1 MVAIPLP
8 APERPGP
15 VHVAGP
21 LGPIGPIDPVDPVD
35 PNWGLARRRLKVSEY
50 EQLAASG
57 AFDDE
62 KVELLFGE
70 ILPMSP
76 QGTLH
81 SFLTGHLARRL
92 GQALDGRASV
102 RAHSPVK
109 ASGDSM
115 PEPDLAVLP
124 LSEDVPERLPE
135 KALLIIEVAD
145 ISRKKDLGPKARLYA
160 LSDFPHYWVFDLEQR
175 LIRVHSDPRDG
186 EYRLLSTV
194 VPGVG
199 AMLAVPDFPDVVLEV
214 DPLFARLFPDDG

>member
-1 MVAIPLP
+1 MVALPLS

-15 VHVAGP
+15 ILVSGA
-21 LGPIGPIDPVDPVD
+21 LGPIDPVDP
-35 PNWGLARRRLKVSEY
+35 NFGLARRRLKVSEY

-57 AFDDE
+57 AFEGE

-76 QGTLH
+76 QGSPH
-81 SFLTGHLARRL
+81 RFLTSYLTQVLIRNL
-92 GQALDGRASV
+92 GGRAAV
-102 RAHSPVK
+102 QAQAPIRAT
-109 ASGDSM
+109 ADSM

-135 KALLIIEVAD
+135 KALLVIEVAD
-145 ISRKKDLGPKARLYA
+145 TSRKKDLGPKARLYA

-175 LIRVHSDPRDG
+175 LIRVHGDPRDG

-194 VPGVG
+194 VPGHG
-199 AMLAVPDFPDVVLEV
+199 STLAVPDFPDVVIEI
-214 DPLFARLFPDDG
+214 DPLFARLFPDNG

>member
-1 MVAIPLP
+1 MVALPLP

-21 LGPIGPIDPVDPVD
+21 LGPIGPIDPVD

-57 AFDDE
+57 AFDGE
-62 KVELLFGE
+62 RVELLFGE

-76 QGTLH
+76 QGNIHRWLVVW
-81 SFLTGHLARRL
+81 LDRHLQRHIADRAAI
-92 GQALDGRASV
+92 QAQAPIRAT
-102 RAHSPVK
+102 A
-109 ASGDSM
+109 DSM

-145 ISRKKDLGPKARLYA
+145 TSRKKDLGPKARLYA

-175 LIRVHSDPRDG
+175 LIRVHSDLRDG

-194 VPGVG
+194 VPGHG
-199 AMLAVPDFPDVVLEV
+199 STLAVPDFPDVVIEV
-214 DPLFARLFPDDG
+214 DPLFARLFPDNG

>member
-8 APERPGP
+8 AAERPGP
-15 VHVAGP
+15 VLVAGP
-21 LGPIGPIDPVDPVD
+21 ND
-35 PNWGLARRRLKVSEY
+35 PNEGLARRRLKVSEY

-57 AFDDE
+57 AFDEE

-76 QGTLH
+76 QGSPH
-81 SFLTGHLARRL
+81 RFLTSYLTQVLIRNL
-92 GQALDGRASV
+92 GGRAAV
-102 RAHSPVK
+102 QAQAPIRA
-109 ASGDSM
+109 AADSM

-135 KALLIIEVAD
+135 RAFLVIEVAD
-145 ISRKKDLGPKARLYA
+145 TSRKKDLGPKARLYA
-160 LSDFPHYWVFDLEQR
+160 LSNFPHYWVFDLEQR
-175 LIRVHSDPRDG
+175 LIRVHGDPRDG

-199 AMLAVPDFPDVVLEV
+199 ATLVMPDFPDVVVEV
-214 DPLFARLFPDDG
+214 DPLFARLFPDNG